1 MTTKQL
7 FFVKGTFDIK
17 KKKDGQKDNDIQSQP
32 QTWWKDL
39 DKQGEHNQVQG
50 IDAKEGPMLRGF
62 HAVAGNKQ
70 QAAAYTDCEP
80 PGFWYFRIPCSSDQ
94 AGTA

>member
-1 MTTKQL
+1 M
-7 FFVKGTFDIK
+7 KGTFDIEK
-17 KKKDGQKDNDIQSQP
+17 QEDCQKDNDIHWHS

-39 DKQGEHNQVQG
+39 NKQGQHNQIQG

-80 PGFWYFRIPCSSDQ
+80 PGFGHFRIPCPSDQ